1 MNMIRIGLVDD
12 KIKLLSSL
20 KDKLS
25 LFDDL
30 EIAWTACNSDETF
43 AWLQQ
48 KPVDIILMD
57 IEMRGMDGIQATA
70 KIKSTNPEIKI
81 IMLTVFDSNDKI
93 FDAILAGASGYLLK
107 DEKLSKIHQSI
118 IEVSEGGAPMS
129 PMIAHKAL
137 QLITSLHQK
146 GNTAEIAQ
154 EAPVEHDLTT
164 REMEILQSLSKG
176 LSYNEIADSLFIS
189 PKTVRNHL
197 YNIYQKLQI
206 SSNVEAV
213 NIAHRNRWV

>member
-1 MNMIRIGLVDD
+1 MNILRIGLVDD

-25 LFDDL
+25 LFEDL
-30 EIAWTACNSDETF
+30 EVVWTACNSHETF

-57 IEMRGMDGIQATA
+57 IEMPGMDGIQTTA

-107 DEKLSKIHQSI
+107 DETLPKLHQSI
-118 IEVSEGGAPMS
+118 LEVNEGGAPMS
-129 PMIAHKAL
+129 PMIAYKAL
-137 QLITSLHQK
+137 QLINNLHKTSA
-146 GNTAEIAQ
+146 GEP
-154 EAPVEHDLTT
+154 EPAPVEHDLTE
-164 REMEILQSLSKG
+164 REMEILQNLSKG
-176 LSYNEIADSLFIS
+176 LSYNEIADRLFIS
-189 PKTVRNHL
+189 SKTVRNHL

-206 SSNVEAV
+206 SSNIEAV
-213 NIAHRNRWV
+213 NIAHRNKWV